1 MPQNHKPAHKPSQS
15 IKCDAQLR
23 TAQAQLTS
31 ILESVPVEDL
41 RPSSKNPRTHS
52 KKQVRELARSM
63 QEFGFTVPALIDEAN
78 RILAGHGRLEAAK
91 LLGLTSIPCVR
102 VSHMSE
108 A

>member
-1 MPQNHKPAHKPSQS
+1 M
-15 IKCDAQLR
+15 
-23 TAQAQLTS
+23 
-31 ILESVPVEDL
+31 EPV
-41 RPSSKNPRTHS
+41 
-52 KKQVRELARSM
+52 RSM